1 MLSAAPSVHQEHLI
15 YRARVDVAG
24 QGRETWTFR
33 TCCARLGMPPAPI
46 RPACRALE
54 KSQMVPACLG
64 VPADACECQ
73 LRCRRARSR
82 RCGRGPGARGS
93 SSTSRRSLCRRAPPA
108 AASSGSGG
116 RSNRLLHS
124 TSLRG
129 VQAATVRR
137 DLRAIGC
144 ESDPA
149 CAETGVQ
156 RGEMCLSVCGSC
168 SGSARSAACMSTCV
182 HGGRLTGFASVTIW
196 MHDMCTCVTH
206 R

>member
-1 MLSAAPSVHQEHLI
+1 MLRSTRYASAPLSPSLS
-15 YRARVDVAG
+15 RGLKKANAAG
-24 QGRETWTFR
+24 
-33 TCCARLGMPPAPI
+33 M
-46 RPACRALE
+46 
-54 KSQMVPACLG
+54 
-64 VPADACECQ
+64 PADACECQ

-137 DLRAIGC
+137 GLRAIGC

-156 RGEMCLSVCGSC
+156 RGEMRLSVCGSC

-182 HGGRLTGFASVTIW
+182 HGCRLTGFASVT
-196 MHDMCTCVTH
+196 M
-206 R
+206 